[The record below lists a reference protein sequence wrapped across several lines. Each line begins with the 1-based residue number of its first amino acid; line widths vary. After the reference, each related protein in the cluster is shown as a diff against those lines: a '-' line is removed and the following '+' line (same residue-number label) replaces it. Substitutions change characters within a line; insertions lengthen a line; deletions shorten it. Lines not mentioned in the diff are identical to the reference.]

1 MARRAKGE
9 GCLMRRAGSRF
20 WWAQF
25 YQDGKAVRKSTGKA
39 VKEEALSVLRRIMGD
54 AERGLPV
61 TDGSLRYDDLR
72 RALIDNYVTKG
83 NKSLAML
90 PDGTETITGLS
101 QLDKACGWSP
111 TEPGIKISKL
121 TTEWTRKFQRERLAE
136 SAGPSII
143 NRSLQALRRG
153 LNILR
158 EDGKLA
164 VVPKIRL
171 LKEPSARQG
180 FIEPVKFEELLAALP
195 SHLRPLV
202 ATLYYTGARRGEALL
217 VEWEQVDLRRRE
229 ITLRDSQTKT
239 SEPRVLPLPSR
250 VVALLQDIEPKRG
263 KVFDATNL
271 RVEWERAVV
280 AVGLGTREKIDGGEG
295 KQDWYRF
302 RGLRL
307 HDLRR
312 SAVRNLIKSGAPEK
326 VCMKISGHKTRDV
339 FDRYHIVVTA
349 DLHAAMRVVETASLA
364 LPSGEPEKSTRK
376 GKLSVQSGR
385 LTGRKVLQPA

>member
-1 MARRAKGE
+1 MARRARGE
-9 GCLMRRAGSRF
+9 GCLLRRPGSRF

-25 YQDGKAVRKSTGKA
+25 YQDGRAVRKSTGTA
-39 VKEEALSVLRRIMGD
+39 VKEEAAAALRRLMGD

-61 TDGSLRYDDLR
+61 TDGSLRYADLR
-72 RALIDNYVTKG
+72 SALIDSYVQKG
-83 NKSLAML
+83 NKSLEMR
-90 PDGTETITGLS
+90 PDGTETLTGLS
-101 QLDKACGWSP
+101 QLDKACGWSA
-111 TEPGIKISKL
+111 TERGIKISKL
-121 TTEWTRKFQRERLAE
+121 TTEWTRKFQRERLE
-136 SAGPSII
+136 EGAGPSII

-180 FIEPVKFEELLAALP
+180 FVEPAKFQELLGALP
-195 SHLRPLV
+195 SFLRPLV
-202 ATLYYTGARRGEALL
+202 AVLYYTGARRGEALQI
-217 VEWEQVDLRRRE
+217 EWEQVDLDRRE
-229 ITLRDSQTKT
+229 ITLREEQTKT

-250 VVALLQDIEPKRG
+250 VVALLQDIEPKHG

-295 KQDWYRF
+295 KHDWYRF

-312 SAVRNLIKSGAPEK
+312 SAVRNLIKSGAREK
-326 VCMKISGHKTRDV
+326 VCMEISGHKTRDV

-349 DLHAAMRVVETASLA
+349 DLHAAMRGVETASLA
-364 LPSGEPEKSTRK
+364 LPSGEPEKTAGK

-385 LTGRKVLQPA
+385 TASRKVLQPA

>member
-9 GCLMRRAGSRF
+9 GCLMRRPGSRF
-20 WWAQF
+20 WWAQ
-25 YQDGKAVRKSTGKA
+25 YYADGKAVRKSTGTA
-39 VKEEALSVLRRIMGD
+39 VKEEALKVLRRLMGD

-61 TDGSLRYDDLR
+61 TDGALRYGDLR
-72 RALIDNYVTKG
+72 SALIDNYVTKG

-101 QLDKACGWSP
+101 QLDKACGWSA
-111 TEPGIKISKL
+111 TERGIKISKL
-121 TTEWTRKFQRERLAE
+121 TTEWTRKFQRERLE
-136 SAGPSII
+136 EGAGPSII

-153 LNILR
+153 LNILK

-180 FIEPVKFEELLAALP
+180 FIEPAKFEELLAALP
-195 SHLRPLV
+195 SYLRPLV
-202 ATLYYTGARRGEALL
+202 AMLYYTGARRGEALL
-217 VEWEQVDLRRRE
+217 VEWEQVDLKRRE
-229 ITLRDSQTKT
+229 ITLRDTQTKT
-239 SEPRVLPLPSR
+239 AEPRVLPLPSR
-250 VVALLQDIEPKRG
+250 VVALLQGIEPKRG

-280 AVGLGTREKIDGGEG
+280 AVGLGTREKIDGG
-295 KQDWYRF
+295 KDKHDWYRF

-349 DLHAAMRVVETASLA
+349 DLHAAMRGVETASLA
-364 LPSGEPEKSTRK
+364 TPNHPMLK
-376 GKLSVQSGR
+376 
-385 LTGRKVLQPA
+385 

>member
-9 GCLMRRAGSRF
+9 GCLMRRTGSRF

-39 VKEEALSVLRRIMGD
+39 VKEEALSVLRRLMGD

-61 TDGSLRYDDLR
+61 TDGSLHYSDLR
-72 RALIDNYVTKG
+72 SALIDNYVTKG
-83 NKSLAML
+83 NKSLQML
-90 PDGTETITGLS
+90 PDGTETLTGLS

-111 TEPGIKISKL
+111 TERGIKVSKL

-136 SAGPSII
+136 GAGPSII

-164 VVPKIRL
+164 VAPKIRL

-180 FIEPVKFEELLAALP
+180 FIEQAKFEELLAVLP
-195 SHLRPLV
+195 SYLRPL
-202 ATLYYTGARRGEALL
+202 AALLYYTGARRGEALL

-250 VVALLQDIEPKRG
+250 VVALLQNIEPKRG

-295 KQDWYRF
+295 KHDWYRF

-349 DLHAAMRVVETASLA
+349 DLHAAMRGVETASLV
-364 LPSGEPEKSTRK
+364 LPSGGPEKQARK
-376 GKLSVQSGR
+376 GKLSVQSVR
-385 LTGRKVLQPA
+385 

>member
-1 MARRAKGE
+1 
-9 GCLMRRAGSRF
+9 
-20 WWAQF
+20 
-25 YQDGKAVRKSTGKA
+25 
-39 VKEEALSVLRRIMGD
+39 MGD
-54 AERGLPV
+54 AERGLPIA
-61 TDGSLRYDDLR
+61 DGSLRYDDLR
-72 RALIDNYVTKG
+72 AALIDSYVQKG

-90 PDGTETITGLS
+90 PDGTETITGLA
-101 QLDKACGWSP
+101 QLDKACGWSA
-111 TEPGIKISKL
+111 TERGIKISKL
-121 TTEWTRKFQRERLAE
+121 TTEWARKFQRDRLAE
-136 SAGPSII
+136 GAGPSII

-158 EDGKLA
+158 EDSKLA

-180 FIEPVKFEELLAALP
+180 FIEQAKFEELLAALP
-195 SHLRPLV
+195 SYLRPL
-202 ATLYYTGARRGEALL
+202 AALLYYTGARRGEALL
-217 VEWEQVDLRRRE
+217 VEWEQVDLLRRE

-295 KQDWYRF
+295 KHDWYRF

-349 DLHAAMRVVETASLA
+349 DLHAAMRGVETASLA
-364 LPSGEPEKSTRK
+364 LPSGAPEKPTVK
-376 GKLSVQSGR
+376 GKISVQSVR
-385 LTGRKVLQPA
+385 SASRKVRKHA

>member
-25 YQDGKAVRKSTGKA
+25 YLNGKAVRKSTGKA
-39 VKEEALSVLRRIMGD
+39 VKEEALSVLRRMMGD
-54 AERGLPV
+54 SERGLPV
-61 TDGSLRYDDLR
+61 TDGSLRYADLR
-72 RALIDNYVTKG
+72 SALIDNYVTKG

-90 PDGTETITGLS
+90 PDGTETLTGLS
-101 QLDKACGWSP
+101 QLDKACGWSA
-111 TEPGIKISKL
+111 TERGIKISKL
-121 TTEWTRKFQRERLAE
+121 STEWTRKFQRERLAE
-136 SAGPSII
+136 GAGPSII

-164 VVPKIRL
+164 ITPKVRL
-171 LKEPSARQG
+171 LKEPSARSG
-180 FIEPVKFEELLAALP
+180 FVEQAKFEELLAALP
-195 SHLRPLV
+195 SYLRPLV
-202 ATLYYTGARRGEALL
+202 AMLYYTGARRGEALL
-217 VEWEQVDLRRRE
+217 VEWEQVDLERRE
-229 ITLRDSQTKT
+229 ITLHDSQTKT
-239 SEPRVLPLPSR
+239 SEPRVLPLPGR
-250 VVALLQDIEPKRG
+250 VVALLQGIEPKRG
-263 KVFDATNL
+263 RVFDSTNL

-295 KQDWYRF
+295 KHDWYRF

-339 FDRYHIVVTA
+339 FDRYHIVTTG
-349 DLHAAMRVVETASLA
+349 DLHAAMRGVETASLA
-364 LPSGEPEKSTRK
+364 LPLSEPGKQAPK
-376 GKLSVQSGR
+376 GKLSVQSVR
-385 LTGRKVLQPA
+385 LTSRKTLKGA